1 MTKTNISELG
11 EFGLIDRLTNDINL
25 FHKETIR
32 GIGDDAAVIRHL
44 DQNTLL
50 TTDLLIEGVHF
61 NIMYTPLK
69 HLGYKAVAVNL
80 SDIYAMNGN
89 PTHVVVGI
97 GISSKYTV
105 ESLEE
110 LYLGMKLACE
120 KFKIDFVGGDTTSSQ
135 SGLLISVTAYG
146 TANTEDITYRS
157 GMQVNDLVCVSGDLG
172 GAYAGLLILEREKEA
187 FKANP
192 SLQPDLAEYTYVI
205 ERQLKP
211 EPRRD
216 IIDMLRENKIIPT
229 SMIDVSDGLGSE
241 LKHLCKLSAKGVVI
255 YEQKLPIDIQTAN
268 VAHEFKIDPTTF
280 AFNGGEDYE
289 LLFTIKQSDYPKL
302 KDSSLISIIG
312 HVTDNPAQNDLIT
325 TSGNV
330 VPITAQGWNPDQA
343 Q

>member
-146 TANTEDITYRS
+146 TANTED
-157 GMQVNDLVCVSGDLG
+157 M
-172 GAYAGLLILEREKEA
+172 
-187 FKANP
+187 
-192 SLQPDLAEYTYVI
+192 
-205 ERQLKP
+205 
-211 EPRRD
+211 
-216 IIDMLRENKIIPT
+216 
-229 SMIDVSDGLGSE
+229 
-241 LKHLCKLSAKGVVI
+241 
-255 YEQKLPIDIQTAN
+255 
-268 VAHEFKIDPTTF
+268 
-280 AFNGGEDYE
+280 
-289 LLFTIKQSDYPKL
+289 
-302 KDSSLISIIG
+302 
-312 HVTDNPAQNDLIT
+312 
-325 TSGNV
+325 
-330 VPITAQGWNPDQA
+330 
-343 Q
+343 